1 MMTSGETVEKP
12 YSRYFSYQTF
22 FIHSSF
28 FKIHLLMTKSVVF
41 INPFFVR
48 TGVDIPF
55 GEDGAMAKYKSYD
68 YSQGVLIP
76 VSLEEQLMP
85 GTLEFAI
92 HTLVETRIDTSI
104 FGVRYNN
111 DETGRLAYDP
121 KILLKVVLFGYS
133 RGLISSRQIERA
145 CRENVTFMA
154 LSCGEHPDHSTI
166 AGFVSSMRDEIL
178 PIFRD
183 VLLVCEE
190 ERLLGGT
197 FFALDGCK
205 LPSNASKE
213 WSGTIGELRRKKE
226 RLEKKVKQLV
236 EEQVEIDRRED
247 EGAPE
252 RRFFGG
258 VERGRQIER
267 LREKAGRLERWL
279 EENRSKMGRRGKEIK
294 SNVTDNE
301 SALMITSHGTIQG
314 YNGQALVDSKDQVIV
329 HAEAFGE
336 AQDLHLIP
344 PVLEGAK
351 ESMRAIGC
359 GEDYF
364 EGKIL
369 TADSNYHSPPN
380 LGKCEQEGLDAYIPD
395 KRFRRR
401 DSRFER
407 EHKQRQ
413 RRTDRLTLA
422 DFEYQEERDEYRCP
436 HGRVFR
442 LEVKET
448 VNDGV
453 IYKRYSNNEEGCK
466 GCELKARCV
475 KGKKAKRSTVMVP
488 IGSAPGRL
496 TKAMAA
502 KIDSEQGRRIYHRRI
517 AIAEP
522 VFANIRVRKV
532 MNRFTLRGKIKVNI
546 QWLLYCMVHNIG
558 KILNFGFKYA
568 FS

>member
-1 MMTSGETVEKP
+1 M
-12 YSRYFSYQTF
+12 
-22 FIHSSF
+22 I
-28 FKIHLLMTKSVVF
+28 KSVVF
-41 INPFFVR
+41 VNPSSER
-48 TGVDIPF
+48 TIVNIPF

-92 HTLVETRIDTSI
+92 HTLVETRIETSI
-104 FGVRYNN
+104 FEARYSN

-154 LSCGEHPDHSTI
+154 LSCGEQPDYSTI
-166 AGFVSSMRDEIL
+166 AAFVSSMRDEIL

-197 FFALDGCK
+197 LFALDGCK
-205 LPSNASKE
+205 LASNASKE
-213 WSGTIGELRRKKE
+213 WSGTIGDLRRKKE
-226 RLEKKVKQLV
+226 RMERKVKQRV
-236 EEQVEIDRRED
+236 EEQVEVDR
-247 EGAPE
+247 EGE
-252 RRFFGG
+252 EEEGRRSFGAI
-258 VERGRQIER
+258 EKRRQIER
-267 LREKAGRLERWL
+267 LLEKAERLERWL
-279 EENRSKMGRRGKEIK
+279 KESSPKMGRQGREIK

-301 SALMITSHGTIQG
+301 SALMVTSHGTIQG
-314 YNGQALVDSKDQVIV
+314 YNGQALVDSKDQVII

-351 ESMRAIGC
+351 ENMRAIGC

-364 EGKIL
+364 EGKTF

-380 LGKCEQEGLDAYIPD
+380 LRKCEEEGLDAYIPD

-401 DSRFER
+401 DPRFER

-413 RRTDRLTLA
+413 RRTDRLTIA
-422 DFEYQEERDEYRCP
+422 NFEHHEGRDEYRCP
-436 HGRVFR
+436 QGRVFR

-453 IYKRYSNNEEGCK
+453 IYRRYSNDEEGCK
-466 GCELKARCV
+466 GCELKARCIRRN
-475 KGKKAKRSTVMVP
+475 KAKRRYVMVP
-488 IGSAPGRL
+488 VGSVIGNL

-522 VFANIRVRKV
+522 VFANIRIDKA

>member
-1 MMTSGETVEKP
+1 
-12 YSRYFSYQTF
+12 
-22 FIHSSF
+22 
-28 FKIHLLMTKSVVF
+28 MTKSVVF
-41 INPFFVR
+41 INPLSMR
-48 TGVDIPF
+48 AMVDIPF

-76 VSLEEQLMP
+76 VSLEEQLMS

-104 FGVRYNN
+104 FEDRYSN

-154 LSCGEHPDHSTI
+154 LSCGEQPDHSTI
-166 AGFVSSMRDEIL
+166 AAFVSSMRDEIS

-190 ERLLGGT
+190 EGLLRGT

-213 WSGTIGELRRKKE
+213 WSGTIGDLRRKKE
-226 RLEKKVKQLV
+226 RMERKVRQLV
-236 EEQVEIDRRED
+236 EDRVEVDRGGRRR
-247 EGAPE
+247 GSFGVTE
-252 RRFFGG
+252 RR
-258 VERGRQIER
+258 RQIER
-267 LREKAGRLERWL
+267 LLEKAERLERWL
-279 EENRSKMGRRGKEIK
+279 KESRPKMGRQGREIK

-301 SALMITSHGTIQG
+301 SALMVTSHGTIQG
-314 YNGQALVDSKDQVIV
+314 YNGQALVDSKDQVII

-351 ESMRAIGC
+351 ENMRAIGC

-364 EGKIL
+364 EGKTF

-380 LGKCEQEGLDAYIPD
+380 LGKCEEEGLDAYIPD

-401 DSRFER
+401 DPRFER

-413 RRTDRLTLA
+413 RRTDRLTIA
-422 DFEYQEERDEYRCP
+422 DFEHHEGRDEYRCP
-436 HGRVFR
+436 QGRVFR

-453 IYKRYSNNEEGCK
+453 IYRRYSNDEEGCK
-466 GCELKARCV
+466 GCELKARCIR
-475 KGKKAKRSTVMVP
+475 GGT
-488 IGSAPGRL
+488 RL
-496 TKAMAA
+496 NAGM
-502 KIDSEQGRRIYHRRI
+502 
-517 AIAEP
+517 
-522 VFANIRVRKV
+522 
-532 MNRFTLRGKIKVNI
+532 
-546 QWLLYCMVHNIG
+546 
-558 KILNFGFKYA
+558 
-568 FS
+568 